1 MKKVILDTNFL
12 IGLCKFKVG
21 LEEIDELIDEPY
33 YLFTTDLVIDELEK
47 ISASATGDS
56 RYAKLALE
64 TIKIKKIKILI
75 SGKTNTDKAIINLAD
90 KDTIVA
96 TNDIELREKLKKL
109 ETKTIYLRA
118 KKHLGIN

>member
-1 MKKVILDTNFL
+1 MKKIILDTNFL
-12 IGLCKFKVG
+12 IDLCKFKVG

-33 YLFTTDLVIDELEK
+33 YLFTMDLVIDELEK
-47 ISASATGDS
+47 ISASATSDS

-64 TIKIKKIKILI
+64 TIKIKKIKILT
-75 SGKTNTDKAIINLAD
+75 SGKANTDKAIINLAD
-90 KDTIVA
+90 KGTIVA

>member
-1 MKKVILDTNFL
+1 MKKIILDTNFL
-12 IGLCKFKVG
+12 IRLCKFKVG
-21 LEEIDELIDEPY
+21 LEEIDEVVDEPY
-33 YLFTTDLVIDELEK
+33 CLFTLDSVVDELEK
-47 ISASATGDS
+47 ISGSSARDS
-56 RYAKLALE
+56 IYAKLALE
-64 TIKIKKIKILI
+64 MLKLNKIKILI